1 MRCRFRRKIFQ
12 NEESGFTIASF
23 TTRDPSVPVAARDK
37 FLLEKTYTAFVAIG
51 FDLPLTDQIEI
62 EMEGQWEVSSHGT
75 QFRVE
80 NFMEVVPRTREGIL
94 GYLSCGAV
102 KGVGPKMAEAIYQE
116 FGLRT
121 LEVMENHPDELMK
134 IRGISKKKL
143 EGIIESF
150 GKNKVFRE
158 LMTFLAP
165 YKVTPKKANMI
176 LQHFRDESVE
186 IVRRNP
192 YMLCS
197 VKGFGFLTVDE
208 IGRQNYSQLN
218 DPMRISGCISFI
230 MGEAMKEG
238 HLYLDK
244 SEVVKRSL
252 DVLNKDIAPM
262 AVTREDV
269 QKVLYR
275 LVMQNSIVIEE
286 DKVYVERQYEEENQT
301 AALIARRLLNLF
313 PPIHIEKELEEA
325 QRALQI
331 TLSDK
336 QKEAVRMV
344 FASGISIITGG
355 PGTGKTTVLKV
366 ILHIHERVCRTN
378 VQLMAPTGRAA
389 RRMAESTGYEESSTM
404 YLALGLIGDSLD
416 YEPGLEYLSAGF
428 LNLDEVSMVDM
439 HLAYEFFRRV
449 KPESRILLVGD
460 VNQLPSVGA
469 GDVFRQLILCG
480 LIPVTVLD
488 LVFRQ
493 GAYSNIHLNAR
504 RMQKNDTRLSFGEDF
519 HFIAADN
526 AEDTAQIVR
535 EIYLDEVKRAG
546 IEQVQILTPYR
557 VKTVNGANELNK
569 SIEDL
574 VNPPE
579 SGKKELSAGGQTFRA
594 GDKILQNKNTE
605 MASNGDLGKIMD
617 FYTDEEGTVKT
628 VIAFS
633 DGREV
638 TYEPEQME
646 MIEHAN
652 AITIH
657 KAQGSECDII
667 IIPWVTAFYMMLK
680 RNILYTGITRAKKR
694 VYLVGQWN
702 AVCQAI
708 HNDDTGS
715 RNTVLG
721 ERIVQYYNRY
731 LTKQEPEQLKLA
743 V

>member
-1 MRCRFRRKIFQ
+1 
-12 NEESGFTIASF
+12 
-23 TTRDPSVPVAARDK
+23 
-37 FLLEKTYTAFVAIG
+37 
-51 FDLPLTDQIEI
+51 
-62 EMEGQWEVSSHGT
+62 MEGQWEVSSHGT

-116 FGLRT
+116 FGLQT

-134 IRGISKKKL
+134 IRGISRKKL

-218 DPMRISGCISFI
+218 DPMRISGCISYI

-252 DVLNKDIAPM
+252 DVLNKDIVPM

-275 LVMQNSIVIEE
+275 LVMQNSIVVEE

-301 AALIARRLLNLF
+301 AALIARRLLNPF

-404 YLALGLIGDSLD
+404 HLALGLIGDSLD

-428 LNLDEVSMVDM
+428 INLDEVSMVDM

>member
-80 NFMEVVPRTREGIL
+80 NFMEVVPRTREGSL

-404 YLALGLIGDSLD
+404 HLALGLIGDSLD

>member
-404 YLALGLIGDSLD
+404 HLALGLIGDSLD

-579 SGKKELSAGGQTFRA
+579 SGKKELSTGGQTFRA

>member
-286 DKVYVERQYEEENQT
+286 DKDYVERQYEEENQT

-404 YLALGLIGDSLD
+404 HLALGLIGDSLD

>member
-37 FLLEKTYTAFVAIG
+37 FLQEKKYTAFVAIG

-134 IRGISKKKL
+134 IRGISRKKL

-218 DPMRISGCISFI
+218 DPMRISGCISYI

-252 DVLNKDIAPM
+252 DVLNKDIVPM

-275 LVMQNSIVIEE
+275 LVMQNSIVVEE

-301 AALIARRLLNLF
+301 AALIARRLLNPF
-313 PPIHIEKELEEA
+313 PPIPIEKELEEA

-404 YLALGLIGDSLD
+404 HLALGLIGDSLD

-504 RMQKNDTRLSFGEDF
+504 KMQKNDTRLSFGEDF

>member
-1 MRCRFRRKIFQ
+1 MRCRFRWKIFK

-37 FLLEKTYTAFVAIG
+37 FLQEKKYTAFVAIG

-134 IRGISKKKL
+134 IRGISRKKL

-218 DPMRISGCISFI
+218 DPMRISGCISYI

-275 LVMQNSIVIEE
+275 LVMQNSIVVEE
-286 DKVYVERQYEEENQT
+286 DKIYVERQYEEENQT
-301 AALIARRLLNLF
+301 AALIARRLLNPF

-404 YLALGLIGDSLD
+404 HLALGLIGDSLD

-519 HFIAADN
+519 RFIAADN

-731 LTKQEPEQLKLA
+731 LTKQEPELLKLA

>member
-404 YLALGLIGDSLD
+404 HLALGLIGDSLD

>member
-1 MRCRFRRKIFQ
+1 MRCRFRWKIFK

-37 FLLEKTYTAFVAIG
+37 FLQEKKYTAFVAIG

-134 IRGISKKKL
+134 IRGISRKKL

-218 DPMRISGCISFI
+218 DPMRISGCISYI

-275 LVMQNSIVIEE
+275 LVMQNSIVVEE

-301 AALIARRLLNLF
+301 AALIARRLLNPF

-404 YLALGLIGDSLD
+404 HLALGLIGDSLD

-504 RMQKNDTRLSFGEDF
+504 KMQKNDTRLSFGEDF

-715 RNTVLG
+715 RNTALG

-731 LTKQEPEQLKLA
+731 QTKQEPEQLKLA

>member
-1 MRCRFRRKIFQ
+1 
-12 NEESGFTIASF
+12 
-23 TTRDPSVPVAARDK
+23 
-37 FLLEKTYTAFVAIG
+37 
-51 FDLPLTDQIEI
+51 
-62 EMEGQWEVSSHGT
+62 
-75 QFRVE
+75 
-80 NFMEVVPRTREGIL
+80 
-94 GYLSCGAV
+94 
-102 KGVGPKMAEAIYQE
+102 
-116 FGLRT
+116 
-121 LEVMENHPDELMK
+121 
-134 IRGISKKKL
+134 
-143 EGIIESF
+143 
-150 GKNKVFRE
+150 
-158 LMTFLAP
+158 
-165 YKVTPKKANMI
+165 
-176 LQHFRDESVE
+176 
-186 IVRRNP
+186 
-192 YMLCS
+192 
-197 VKGFGFLTVDE
+197 
-208 IGRQNYSQLN
+208 
-218 DPMRISGCISFI
+218 
-230 MGEAMKEG
+230 
-238 HLYLDK
+238 
-244 SEVVKRSL
+244 
-252 DVLNKDIAPM
+252 M

-404 YLALGLIGDSLD
+404 HLALGLIGDSLD

>member
-286 DKVYVERQYEEENQT
+286 DKVYVERQYEEGNQT

-404 YLALGLIGDSLD
+404 HLALGLIGDSLD